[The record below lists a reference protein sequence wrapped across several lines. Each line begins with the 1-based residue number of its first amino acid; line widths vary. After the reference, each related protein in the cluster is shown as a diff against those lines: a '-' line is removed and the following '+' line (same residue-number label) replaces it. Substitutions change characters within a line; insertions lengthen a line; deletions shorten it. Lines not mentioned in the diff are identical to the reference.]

1 MTGTAKIAVSLD
13 ADLLRRVER
22 LRGRSGESRSA
33 LVSRALRLLT
43 REEEEAQRIRD
54 YVRAYRE
61 HPETSEEVASI
72 RAMAKRSLAA
82 IPWDE
87 E

>member
-1 MTGTAKIAVSLD
+1 MPNTAKIAVSLD

-22 LRGRSGESRSA
+22 LRAHSGESRSA
-33 LVSRALRLLT
+33 LLSRALRLLT
-43 REEEEAQRIRD
+43 REEEEAQRVRD

-61 HPETSEEVASI
+61 HPETPQEVAAT
-72 RAMAKRSLAA
+72 RAAAKRSLATL
-82 IPWDE
+82 PWDE